1 LAHIRG
7 IETSVGRF
15 LAFLMA
21 VVAAAASA
29 LAFAYIA
36 HHDLGLWP
44 QEIRIPAVVGAVV
57 IAALVAIEFFGKKW
71 RKPN

>member
-1 LAHIRG
+1 M
-7 IETSVGRF
+7 ETSVGRF

-29 LAFAYIA
+29 LAFAYMA

-44 QEIRIPAVVGAVV
+44 QEICIPAAVGAVV
-57 IAALVAIEFFGKKW
+57 IAALVAIGFFGKKW